1 MTKTNK
7 RIHLTV
13 TGEVFDMMCEWR
25 QKLFGATHDQPHRPA
40 KISWNYFLLLVG
52 TDAMGGSLTCPHHKL
67 RKIRCM
73 NCLERNY
80 GN

>member
-13 TGEVFDMMCEWR
+13 TGETFDMMCEWR

-40 KISWNYFLLLVG
+40 QISWNYFLLLLG
-52 TDAMGGSLTCPHHKL
+52 NDAMGGSHTCPHHTL
-67 RKIRCM
+67 RKIRCQP
-73 NCLERNY
+73 CLDRNY